1 MDSPRSRGIVV
12 FGGGT
17 ATNSIV
23 DIFDDLRQSRN
34 CSLTYV
40 IPISDNGGSTSEI
53 IRVLGGPGIGDLR
66 SRLVRLIPK
75 SSSDTDLAA
84 TKALFNGR
92 LSSHSEDARAQWLDL
107 VEGRHNL
114 WRHVP
119 SDKREL
125 VRSFFNHVNLEIVKR
140 ARPGNTFDFARAA
153 VGNLFLTGARLFSG
167 SLESSI
173 YLLSQICEIPPSTMV
188 LPSINSNFTHHISAG
203 LADGSVITGQNAISH
218 PSAPTSLPDD
228 ARLARR
234 EDMDDG
240 DWVEDESLPGSLP
253 SLRQQNIEFSKVAE
267 EDLPTRVQKVWY
279 IDPYGHEIMPY
290 ANPKVVEAIQGSSTV
305 IYSIGSLYTSIV
317 PSLIVRGVGR
327 AIASSPGVQQKV
339 LILNSSVDR
348 ETGPSS
354 NPLTATDFVL
364 AIAKAA
370 AQSQGLQTKR
380 EDLDSAFVR
389 RYVTH
394 LIHLDGDGTPEVDRE
409 ELQRLGVDCLRVYGR
424 RVDGLLRYDE
434 DALARALMAV
444 VGRGEMGRSRRN
456 TDL

>member
-1 MDSPRSRGIVV
+1 
-12 FGGGT
+12 
-17 ATNSIV
+17 
-23 DIFDDLRQSRN
+23 
-34 CSLTYV
+34 
-40 IPISDNGGSTSEI
+40 
-53 IRVLGGPGIGDLR
+53 
-66 SRLVRLIPK
+66 
-75 SSSDTDLAA
+75 
-84 TKALFNGR
+84 
-92 LSSHSEDARAQWLDL
+92 
-107 VEGRHNL
+107 
-114 WRHVP
+114 
-119 SDKREL
+119 
-125 VRSFFNHVNLEIVKR
+125 
-140 ARPGNTFDFARAA
+140 
-153 VGNLFLTGARLFSG
+153 
-167 SLESSI
+167 
-173 YLLSQICEIPPSTMV
+173 MV
-188 LPSINSNFTHHISAG
+188 
-203 LADGSVITGQNAISH
+203 
-218 PSAPTSLPDD
+218 
-228 ARLARR
+228 
-234 EDMDDG
+234 DG

-290 ANPKVVEAIQGSSTV
+290 ANPKVVEAIQRSSTV